1 MFRSIVLSA
10 AMAASWI
17 GLAACTMAQDKGPS
31 PDKSRYNLFNPTP
44 PELMRSF
51 KTDRPS

>member
-1 MFRSIVLSA
+1 MPRSIVLSA
-10 AMAASWI
+10 AMAASCI
-17 GLAACTMAQDKGPS
+17 CLAACTMARDKGPS
-31 PDKSRYNLFNPTP
+31 PDKSQYNLLNPTP